1 MGWDGMERRG
11 GKLELEETEV
21 DGLLVG
27 FRDTLDFVFF
37 FWFALSI
44 DVSQV
49 TWGQRDHDRRTSAS
63 VH

>member
-11 GKLELEETEV
+11 GKLEETEV
-21 DGLLVG
+21 DGWLVG
-27 FRDTLDFVFF
+27 FRDTLDFVLFSG
-37 FWFALSI
+37 SI

-49 TWGQRDHDRRTSAS
+49 AWRQLDHDRRTSAS